1 MTGSGL
7 RPAIIFSLAA
17 FAVSRIVV
25 QAAAVVAAYHGAA
38 PQLIA
43 QDPSALLAP
52 WMHWDS
58 TYHLEIAQHG
68 YPVSQPKLLAFPP
81 LPWTLD
87 GLLASVLHISE
98 LAAAMLV
105 SAVAEIVALVVL
117 YRLAERDLGRLGA
130 RFAVVAL
137 LSFSS
142 AFFLAAPYAEPFQL
156 ACLCGSFLAARNR
169 RWTFAGIL
177 VALATLSKLWS
188 IVAVVPL
195 LVECWSS
202 GVTRRRMIGASLA
215 VVLPPVL
222 AVAGFCAFAWR
233 QFGDALLPISVERL
247 WGKALAPPWVA
258 VAQGV
263 QAVVGRHLVLG
274 LDLVAL
280 VLITAAAVYVF
291 LGVRR
296 SYGVLLGVSALALAS
311 TTELTSTNRF
321 ALAAFPLFIAVA
333 HVALQRRAVLVV
345 WCAAGVPLQLLL
357 VSHFATGTW
366 AG

>member
-1 MTGSGL
+1 M
-7 RPAIIFSLAA
+7 
-17 FAVSRIVV
+17 
-25 QAAAVVAAYHGAA
+25 VAAYHGAA
-38 PQLIA
+38 PHLIA

-68 YPVSQPKLLAFPP
+68 YPVSDPKLLAFPP
-81 LPWTLD
+81 LPWMLD
-87 GLLASVLHISE
+87 GALAPALHMSE

-105 SAVAEIVALVVL
+105 SALAEITALVLL

-130 RFAVVAL
+130 CFAVVAL
-137 LSFSS
+137 LAFSS

-156 ACLCGSFLAARNR
+156 ACICGSFLAARNR
-169 RWTFAGIL
+169 RWPVAGIL

-188 IVAVVPL
+188 IVAVIPL

-202 GVTRRRMIGASLA
+202 EVTRRRMVAASLS
-215 VVLPPVL
+215 VVVPPLL
-222 AVAGFCAFAWR
+222 ALAGFLAFAWQ
-233 QFGDALLPISVERL
+233 QFGNALLPISVEKL

-280 VLITAAAVYVF
+280 LLLAVAAVYVF
-291 LGVRR
+291 TRVRR
-296 SYGVLLGVSALALAS
+296 SYGVLLGVSVLALACTS
-311 TTELTSTNRF
+311 ELTSTNRL

-333 HVALQRRAVLVV
+333 HAALRRRAVLVV

-357 VSHFATGTW
+357 ISHFATGTW